1 MGDWSRPVGSVF
13 LDWLAAPSG
22 LKWIDVGCGNGAFTE
37 LLVERCAPTLVHGID
52 PSEAQIDFARK
63 RPAARRAKFDRGDA
77 MALPFPVDAFD
88 VAIMALV
95 IFFVPDPAKGVA
107 EMTRVVRP
115 GGMVAAYAWDML
127 GGGFPLEP
135 IRIEM
140 RAMGLTVL
148 SPPSSEA
155 SKIEVLRDLWTRA
168 GLDAVETRDV
178 TVQRTFP
185 DFEDFWTISLSAPA
199 VRYRRDGSQRYRIAE
214 SACACALAR
223 GCNGAHHLLRTR
235 KRSEGPCAEL
245 AECPLWV
252 VGSIGRCNTSIK
264 SRWAR
269 VSKPK
274 VSRDRSLSCRAT
286 RLNCECAPPAV
297 PQLLL
302 GHRVETSNIS
312 STHRPSTPSLA
323 SEIKCCVD
331 RLRPP
336 S

>member
-1 MGDWSRPVGSVF
+1 MAEPQIRFDDGAAYERYMGDWSRPVGSVF

-155 SKIEVLRDLWTRA
+155 SKIEVLSDLWTRA

-185 DFEDFWTISLSAPA
+185 DFEDFWTISLSAPSMRS
-199 VRYRRDGSQRYRIAE
+199 VIAATAPNDIE
-214 SACACALAR
+214 
-223 GCNGAHHLLRTR
+223 LL
-235 KRSEGPCAEL
+235 K
-245 AECPLWV
+245 
-252 VGSIGRCNTSIK
+252 
-264 SRWAR
+264 AR
-269 VSKPK
+269 V
-274 VSRDRSLSCRAT
+274 RA
-286 RLNCECAPPAV
+286 RLPVDATGRITYSARANAV
-297 PQLLL
+297 K
-302 GHRVETSNIS
+302 GRV
-312 STHRPSTPSLA
+312 PS
-323 SEIKCCVD
+323 
-331 RLRPP
+331 
-336 S
+336 